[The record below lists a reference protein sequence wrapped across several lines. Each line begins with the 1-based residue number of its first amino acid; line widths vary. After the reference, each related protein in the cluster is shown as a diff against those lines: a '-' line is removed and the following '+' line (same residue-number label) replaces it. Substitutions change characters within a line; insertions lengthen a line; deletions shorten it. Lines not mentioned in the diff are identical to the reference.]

1 MRIASFILATAA
13 TLALAGP
20 VAAHESIY
28 AAPLLGASEVPANPS
43 PGSGTTTVTIDFDLV
58 TMRVQA
64 SFAGLL
70 GDVTAAHIHCCVLPG
85 ANVGVASQTPSFT
98 GFPTGVKAG
107 SYDQTFDMSVASSYN
122 AAFITANGGTVGSA
136 FSALV
141 LGLDQGKAYFNLH
154 SSEYPGGELRG
165 LLVPVPEPETHVLLL
180 AGLAA
185 VAFAVRRWRPA

>member
-13 TLALAGP
+13 TFALAGP

-185 VAFAVRRWRPA
+185 VAFAVRRCRPA